1 MFKKMTRI
9 FQLIKRPRIKRV
21 IMSRSSKLL
30 KNPQKRAVC
39 LKVLTLS
46 PKKPNSA
53 NRRVSRIKII
63 ETKQK
68 IIAKIP
74 GEGNNLQQHS
84 TILVK
89 GGRSRDLIGVR
100 YSAIRGK
107 YDLLGVKNRRTSKSI
122 YGVKN

>member
-9 FQLIKRPRIKRV
+9 FQLIKQPRIKRV
-21 IMSRSSKLL
+21 IKSRSSKLL
-30 KNPQKRAVC
+30 NNPQKRAVC

>member
-1 MFKKMTRI
+1 MTRI

-21 IMSRSSKLL
+21 IKSRSSKLL

>member
-1 MFKKMTRI
+1 MTRI

-21 IMSRSSKLL
+21 IKSRSSKLL
-30 KNPQKRAVC
+30 NNPQKRAVC

>member
-21 IMSRSSKLL
+21 IKSRSSKLL
-30 KNPQKRAVC
+30 NNPQKRAVC

>member
-1 MFKKMTRI
+1 LFKKMTRI
-9 FQLIKRPRIKRV
+9 FQLIKQPRIKRV
-21 IMSRSSKLL
+21 IKSRSSKLL
-30 KNPQKRAVC
+30 NNPQKRAVC

>member
-1 MFKKMTRI
+1 MTRI
-9 FQLIKRPRIKRV
+9 LQLIKRPRIKRV
-21 IMSRSSKLL
+21 IKSRSSKLL

>member
-1 MFKKMTRI
+1 M
-9 FQLIKRPRIKRV
+9 
-21 IMSRSSKLL
+21 
-30 KNPQKRAVC
+30 
-39 LKVLTLS
+39 KVLTLS

>member
-21 IMSRSSKLL
+21 IKSRSSKLL

>member
-1 MFKKMTRI
+1 MTRI

-21 IMSRSSKLL
+21 IKSRSSKLL
-30 KNPQKRAVC
+30 NNPQKRAVC
-39 LKVLTLS
+39 LMVLTLS

-107 YDLLGVKNRRTSKSI
+107 YDLASVPNRKSCRSR
-122 YGVKN
+122 YGAKKLK